1 MVVMINMVKGMIKNK
16 VKKIMIIMIMVKM
29 RNKV

>member
-1 MVVMINMVKGMIKNK
+1 MINMVKGMIKNK